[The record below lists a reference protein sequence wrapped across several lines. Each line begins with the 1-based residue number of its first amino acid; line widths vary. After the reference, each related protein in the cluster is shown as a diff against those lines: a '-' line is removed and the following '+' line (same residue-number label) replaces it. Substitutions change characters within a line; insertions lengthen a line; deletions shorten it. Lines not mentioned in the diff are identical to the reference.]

1 MKKIIAFVCFLAGGI
16 CAFSEKPSRM
26 QAANPE
32 GKIFKY
38 NTTIEKERP
47 ELNEATQKAILAYRK
62 NPTQENYDALLAQ
75 VNLNYDDVIAR
86 KVAKLEELK
95 TSARY
100 EYQITDMQE
109 IVDETIA
116 VRDLRIKQS
125 MARFTDPRFVES
137 HVKNEDF
144 HPLLGAALNV
154 DVAHTPVTNAQ
165 YAEFT
170 GKKVKSGEE
179 NLPVVNV
186 SIKDIEKYCA
196 WLGKKDGCVYRLP
209 TEYEWQLAAGHM
221 PKDADFNVEEDRKLT
236 PVEKYSQTTGA
247 SGGIDFWGNVWEW
260 TSTKDDDGKNVVKG
274 RAYDSKRM
282 DCRTENNEQSRDSS
296 KRYKNV
302 GFRLVRES

>member
-1 MKKIIAFVCFLAGGI
+1 MKKNSILMTCLFICFASF
-16 CAFSEKPSRM
+16 AEKPSKM
-26 QAANPE
+26 QLSNPE
-32 GKIFKY
+32 GKIYKY

-47 ELNEATQKAILAYRK
+47 ELNEATQKAILEYRK
-62 NPTQENYDALLAQ
+62 NPSQKNYDALLVQ

-100 EYQITDMQE
+100 EYQITDMQD

-125 MARFTDPRFVES
+125 MARFTDPRFVENRI
-137 HVKNEDF
+137 KNEDF

-154 DVAHTPVTNAQ
+154 YVAHTPVTNSQ
-165 YAEFT
+165 YAEFS
-170 GKKVKSGEE
+170 GKKVKPGEE

-186 SIKDIEKYCA
+186 NIKDIEKYCA
-196 WLGKKDGCVYRLP
+196 WRGNKDGCKYRIP

-260 TSTKDDDGKNVVKG
+260 TSTKDEDGKFFVKG
-274 RAYDSKRM
+274 GAYDSKRM
-282 DCRTENNEQSRDSS
+282 DCRSENNEQTRDG
-296 KRYKNV
+296 KIRYKNV
-302 GFRLVRES
+302 GFRLIMEK